1 MSDLTDEQEIEVNA
15 FSELA
20 ANILFGGAYK
30 ATKFLSDKRTIKATR
45 RLYKY
50 NGRKIDKRDKRIEI
64 LFTIGRPNYEER
76 ESIKY
81 AKRHG
86 ERIDTK
92 IKFPKK

>member
-1 MSDLTDEQEIEVNA
+1 MSETNEAQNEVNA

-20 ANILFGGAYK
+20 AEILIGGAYK
-30 ATKFLSDKRTIKATR
+30 ATKFLSEKRTIKATR

-50 NGRKIDKRDKRIEI
+50 NGRKIDKRARAIEI

-76 ESIKY
+76 ETIKR

-86 ERIDTK
+86 DTVQTQV
-92 IKFPKK
+92 KFAKK